1 MGMTADGPYS
11 EYFAQVKRQEFL
23 DHHHQVTRAE
33 VDQYLTLV

>member
-1 MGMTADGPYS
+1 MTPDGPYS
-11 EYFAQVKRQEFL
+11 DYYAATKRREFL